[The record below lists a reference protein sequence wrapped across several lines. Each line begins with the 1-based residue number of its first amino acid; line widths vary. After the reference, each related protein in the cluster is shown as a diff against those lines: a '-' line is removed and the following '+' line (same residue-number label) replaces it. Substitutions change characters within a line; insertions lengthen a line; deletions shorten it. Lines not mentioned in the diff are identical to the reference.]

1 MYMVI
6 LIYKNKTK
14 NMKKKLTEK
23 QEKVLKTIEGFV
35 KDKKVSPTFNEL
47 RQELSKKGLNLK
59 SNNSLV
65 QYLGVLEERG
75 FVQRFEKARGIRLL
89 QEVASGLVEI
99 SLLGNANCGEALN
112 FAEDYMEDSISIS
125 KKYIKGDKKDYFF
138 VKAVGDSMNKAD
150 IESGD
155 LVLVKKIKG
164 DPRLGERVVAVI
176 NGLGTIK
183 KFHKIDEYTPVLM
196 PESRNSK
203 HQPIILHKDDQI
215 NICGKVETV
224 FPFSTFQ
231 KRT

>member
-1 MYMVI
+1 M
-6 LIYKNKTK
+6 N
-14 NMKKKLTEK
+14 KKLTNK
-23 QEKVLKTIEGFV
+23 QKKVLKTIEDFI
-35 KDKKVSPTFNEL
+35 KKYQKSPTFQEL
-47 RQELSKKGLNLK
+47 RRELHREGLKLK

-89 QEVASGLVEI
+89 KEVVDNLVGI
-99 SLLGNANCGEALN
+99 PLLGNANCGEALN
-112 FAEDYMEDSISIS
+112 FAEDYIEDSISIS

-138 VKAVGDSMNKAD
+138 VKAIGDSMDKAK

-164 DPRLGERVVAVI
+164 EPKLGDRVVAVI

-196 PESRNSK
+196 PESRNQD

-215 NICGKVETV
+215 TICGRVEKV
-224 FPFSTFQ
+224 FPFSNFQ
-231 KRT
+231 NV

>member
-1 MYMVI
+1 M
-6 LIYKNKTK
+6 N
-14 NMKKKLTEK
+14 KKLTKK
-23 QEKVLKTIEGFV
+23 QEKVLETIEEFIIE
-35 KDKKVSPTFNEL
+35 KKMSPTFEEL
-47 RQELSKKGLNLK
+47 RGELCKNGLELK

-65 QYLGVLEERG
+65 QYLGVLEEKG

-112 FAEDYMEDSISIS
+112 FAEDYEEDSISIS
-125 KKYIKGDKKDYFF
+125 KKYIKGNKKDYFF
-138 VKAVGDSMNKAD
+138 VKAVGDSMNKAH

-164 DPRLGERVVAVI
+164 EPTLGDRVVAVI

-196 PESRNSK
+196 PESRNSE

-215 NICGKVETV
+215 NICGRVEKVFNFGV
-224 FPFSTFQ
+224 FQSQT
-231 KRT
+231 

>member
-1 MYMVI
+1 M
-6 LIYKNKTK
+6 N
-14 NMKKKLTEK
+14 KKLTAK
-23 QEKVLKTIEGFV
+23 QEKVLKTIEEFV
-35 KDKKVSPTFNEL
+35 KKRKISPTFSEL
-47 RQELSKKGLNLK
+47 RKELAEEGLDLK

-65 QYLGVLEERG
+65 QYIGTLEEKG
-75 FVQRFEKARGIRLL
+75 FVQKFEKARGIRLL

-112 FAEDYMEDSISIS
+112 FAEDYVEDLISIS

-138 VKAVGDSMNKAD
+138 VKAIGDSMDKAE
-150 IESGD
+150 IENGD

-164 DPRLGERVVAVI
+164 DPKLGDRVVAVI

-196 PESRNSK
+196 PESRNSE

-215 NICGKVETV
+215 NICGRVEKI
-224 FPFSTFQ
+224 FPFSNFQ
-231 KRT
+231 TA